1 MIVRKTRLDGSN
13 ADLDSWTAELGGKA
27 ARAVWHR
34 REILE
39 DSLPDDDLFG
49 PCRDCRRF
57 GNSCYLR
64 YLWTRD
70 DPIPAFGFLTLQE
83 GTALAEREQPRFGN
97 IRLAKIWTAP
107 YREIDKLIKRLLLN
121 GYVVAVLSTALF
133 LLFQLSLRP
142 VFVEASSV
150 STFLAG
156 VMLAAWFGGFNAGF
170 FATVLS
176 ALVSTYFLI
185 EPFHALQISAPREL
199 LRVLLLMGTGSVLSL
214 LIAYL
219 HDQEKRALKRTT
231 EPTEALRASE
241 ERFRL
246 LVDGVRD
253 YALFMLDPEGRIV
266 SWNAGAERI
275 KGWSADEAI
284 GRHVSLFYTPE
295 DIASGH
301 PQRELGLA
309 AAHGRYAE
317 EGLRVRKDGSV
328 FFAEVIITALRDG
341 NGGLRGFAK
350 VTRDITAQKQAKQ
363 QLAESHARLDSIVE
377 SAMDA
382 IITINAQQRIV
393 LFNAAAVKIFGCSA
407 AEAIGES
414 LHRFIPERFRDAHRA
429 HVRMFQES
437 GVTNRAMGRLGT
449 LSALRA
455 SGEEFPIEASISQ
468 TEVGGQKL
476 FTVILRDITERQQAE
491 ALRENDLRKNE
502 FIAMLAHELRNPLA
516 PIRNA
521 ALIIRKMDMAE
532 PRLHW
537 ASEVIA
543 RQVSHVSRLV
553 DELLDVSR
561 IVQGKLTL
569 QKTPLDLLTVIQ
581 QAVEIGEP
589 KFEERHQ
596 TLTVSVPDEA
606 IRFEGDIVRLTQAL
620 SNLLDNA
627 AKYTPDGGKIWLTV
641 KCDNGE
647 AVISVRDNGEG
658 IAPALLPHMFE
669 VFTQAERTLDRS
681 QGGLGLGLP
690 IVQKIVE
697 LHRGRIEVRSK
708 GVGQGSEFIVRLPLG
723 EMAHSPDAGA
733 RQLDTRYG

>member
-1 MIVRKTRLDGSN
+1 
-13 ADLDSWTAELGGKA
+13 
-27 ARAVWHR
+27 
-34 REILE
+34 
-39 DSLPDDDLFG
+39 
-49 PCRDCRRF
+49 
-57 GNSCYLR
+57 
-64 YLWTRD
+64 
-70 DPIPAFGFLTLQE
+70 
-83 GTALAEREQPRFGN
+83 
-97 IRLAKIWTAP
+97 
-107 YREIDKLIKRLLLN
+107 
-121 GYVVAVLSTALF
+121 
-133 LLFQLSLRP
+133 
-142 VFVEASSV
+142 
-150 STFLAG
+150 
-156 VMLAAWFGGFNAGF
+156 
-170 FATVLS
+170 
-176 ALVSTYFLI
+176 
-185 EPFHALQISAPREL
+185 
-199 LRVLLLMGTGSVLSL
+199 
-214 LIAYL
+214 
-219 HDQEKRALKRTT
+219 
-231 EPTEALRASE
+231 
-241 ERFRL
+241 
-246 LVDGVRD
+246 
-253 YALFMLDPEGRIV
+253 
-266 SWNAGAERI
+266 
-275 KGWSADEAI
+275 
-284 GRHVSLFYTPE
+284 
-295 DIASGH
+295 
-301 PQRELGLA
+301 
-309 AAHGRYAE
+309 
-317 EGLRVRKDGSV
+317 
-328 FFAEVIITALRDG
+328 
-341 NGGLRGFAK
+341 
-350 VTRDITAQKQAKQ
+350 
-363 QLAESHARLDSIVE
+363 
-377 SAMDA
+377 
-382 IITINAQQRIV
+382 
-393 LFNAAAVKIFGCSA
+393 
-407 AEAIGES
+407 
-414 LHRFIPERFRDAHRA
+414 
-429 HVRMFQES
+429 
-437 GVTNRAMGRLGT
+437 
-449 LSALRA
+449 
-455 SGEEFPIEASISQ
+455 
-468 TEVGGQKL
+468 
-476 FTVILRDITERQQAE
+476 
-491 ALRENDLRKNE
+491 LRENDLRKNE